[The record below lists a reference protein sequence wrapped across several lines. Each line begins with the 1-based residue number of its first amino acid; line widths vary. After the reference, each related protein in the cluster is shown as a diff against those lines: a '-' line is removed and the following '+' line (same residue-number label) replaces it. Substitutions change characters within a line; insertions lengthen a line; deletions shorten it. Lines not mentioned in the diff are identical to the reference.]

1 MAINLK
7 TEENPFFPLKEIED
21 SGVGGEVTIP
31 SSKASFLIDK
41 YNLILAKL
49 QTADSLQ
56 GRIKKIDEEI
66 KTSREA
72 LYEISDKIEKLTKKF
87 TSRGDKDF
95 SENEKVEF
103 TASEKELLAEYE
115 ICEEIIEESI
125 QQHNLALRA
134 LDGVKDYASKYKL
147 NVDELE
153 AELLSIPEDEK
164 KALSE
169 EDAKM
174 LKLLNKLLM
183 SGGDFNLVIHS
194 EGSYL
199 PCQIE
204 VKEYN
209 PSIIASKTALKKE
222 SFFSYFKPK
231 KSVSFKEELH
241 EVGFYGT
248 HQGAAKTMEE
258 FHKKEAEKKERR
270 VGLEKFSSD
279 ELAKNFSLN
288 KPGRKQEEAK
298 NEANLLHESL
308 S

>member
-72 LYEISDKIEKLTKKF
+72 LYEISAKIEKLTKKF

-125 QQHNLALRA
+125 QQHNLALTA

-231 KSVSFKEELH
+231 KKVSFKDELH
-241 EVGFYGT
+241 QVELYGA
-248 HQGAAKTMEE
+248 HQGAKKTMKE
-258 FHKKEAEKKERR
+258 FYIKEAEKKERR
-270 VGLEKFSSD
+270 VGLEKFSS
-279 ELAKNFSLN
+279 EEAAKNFSLN
-288 KPGRKQEEAK
+288 KPGMKESEAL
-298 NEANLLHESL
+298 NQADLLHQSL
-308 S
+308 T

>member
-7 TEENPFFPLKEIED
+7 TEENPLLPLKEIED
-21 SGVGGEVTIP
+21 SGVGGEVTRP

-41 YNLILAKL
+41 YSLILAKL

-72 LYEISDKIEKLTKKF
+72 LYEISAKIEKLTKRF

-95 SENEKVEF
+95 SEKEKVEF
-103 TASEKELLAEYE
+103 TAYEKELLAEYE

-125 QQHNLALRA
+125 QEHNLASRA

-153 AELLSIPEDEK
+153 AELLSLPEDEK

-183 SGGDFNLVIHS
+183 SSGDFNLVIHS

-204 VKEYN
+204 VKEHN
-209 PSIIASKTALKKE
+209 PSIIPSKTALKKE

-231 KSVSFKEELH
+231 KKVSFKEELH
-241 EVGFYGT
+241 QVELYGA
-248 HQGAAKTMEE
+248 HQRARKTMKD
-258 FHKKEAEKKERR
+258 FYIKEAEKKERR
-270 VGLEKFSSD
+270 VGLQKFSS
-279 ELAKNFSLN
+279 EEAAKKFSLD
-288 KPGRKQEEAK
+288 KPGRNQEGAE
-298 NEANLLHESL
+298 NQANLLHQSL
-308 S
+308 T